1 VRTENGNIS
10 VRSLKGVG
18 PRVLEKLARLGIHSI
33 NDLLLHLPLRYQDR
47 TRVVP
52 IGSLRVGDDAVIEGE
67 VLLTEVTFGKRPTLL
82 SRVTDGTGS
91 ITLRFYYFNA
101 QQKEAL
107 ARGARVRC
115 YGEAR
120 NRDHALE
127 MIHPEYRVVS
137 TEAALPVEENLTP
150 IYPATEG
157 LNQHSLRKLTAQA
170 LLWWQ
175 QHAAEVTDP
184 LPDAV
189 LSQFRL
195 ARLHEVIPFVHRPP
209 PNADQSLL
217 EAKRHPAQ
225 QRLIFEELLAQHLAL
240 RRLRETAQ
248 RQRAPALPLDGSLTR
263 RFVNDLPFALT
274 GAQLRTIAEITADLA
289 LAQPMQRLVQGDVGC
304 GKTIVAA
311 HAALHAVEAGYQAA
325 LMMPTE
331 LLAEQHFKNFT
342 RWLAPL
348 NVEIAWLTG
357 KVKTAAR
364 RAALER
370 IASGAARVVIGTHAL
385 FQEQVVFAKLGLV
398 IIDEQ
403 HRFGVHQRLALREKG
418 AREGVHPPHRDVQV
432 PRAQDAQERPH
443 QLIMTATPIPRTLAM
458 TVYADLDCSI
468 IDELPPGRTPI
479 DTVVA
484 PDTRRDH
491 VVERIRAACA
501 AGRQAYWVCTLIE
514 ESETL
519 QAQAA
524 QDATLQLQAALPEL
538 NIGLIHGR
546 MKSAEKE
553 RVMARFHAREI
564 SVLVATTVIE
574 VGVDVPNASLIV
586 IENSERLGLAQLHQ
600 LRGRV
605 GRGAVASACVL
616 LYHAPLSQQARLRL
630 AALRDTNDGFEIARR
645 DLEQRGPGEV
655 LGTKQT
661 GLTELR
667 IADLQRDQALVPKVA
682 QAAQVLLEHYPH
694 QVDTLVAR
702 WVGNAISYGEV

>member
-1 VRTENGNIS
+1 MEAHTPS

-33 NDLLLHLPLRYQDR
+33 DDLLLHLPLRYQDR

-52 IGSLRVGDDAVIEGE
+52 IGSLRAGDDAVIEGE
-67 VLLTEVTFGKRPTLL
+67 VLLTEVKFGKRATLL
-82 SRVTDGTGS
+82 SRVADGTGS
-91 ITLRFYYFNA
+91 ITLRFYHFNA

-120 NRDHALE
+120 GRDHALE

-137 TEAALPVEENLTP
+137 TDAPPPVEEHLTP

-157 LNQHSLRKLTAQA
+157 LNQHSLRRLTAQA

-175 QHAAEVTDP
+175 QHAAQRADP
-184 LPDAV
+184 LPDA
-189 LSQFRL
+189 LMAQFRL
-195 ARLHEVIPFVHRPP
+195 ARLSEVIPFVHRPP
-209 PNADQSLL
+209 PNADQALL

-240 RRLRETAQ
+240 RRMRAAVQ
-248 RQRAPALPLDGSLTR
+248 RHRAPALPLDGSLTAK
-263 RFVNDLPFALT
+263 FIHDLPFALT
-274 GAQLRTIAEITADLA
+274 GAQRKAISEITADLA
-289 LAQPMQRLVQGDVGC
+289 RAQPMQRLVQGDVGC

-331 LLAEQHFKNFT
+331 LLAEQHFRNFT

-348 NVEIAWLTG
+348 NVEIAWLSG
-357 KVKTAAR
+357 KVKTQQR
-364 RAALER
+364 RVALER
-370 IASGAARVVIGTHAL
+370 IANGSARVVIGTHAL

-398 IIDEQ
+398 VVDEQ

-418 AREGVHPPHRDVQV
+418 AREGVHPPHRDVASA
-432 PRAQDAQERPH
+432 AQHMAVREWPH

-468 IDELPPGRTPI
+468 IDELPPGRTPVE
-479 DTVVA
+479 TVVL
-484 PDTRRDH
+484 PDTRRDQ
-491 VVERIRAACA
+491 VVQRIRAACA
-501 AGRQAYWVCTLIE
+501 GGRQAYWVCTLIE

-524 QDATLQLQAALPEL
+524 QDTALQLQAALAEL
-538 NIGLIHGR
+538 HIGLIHGR

-553 RVMARFHAREI
+553 QVMARFHARELQ
-564 SVLVATTVIE
+564 VLVATTVIE

-586 IENSERLGLAQLHQ
+586 IENAERLGLAQLHQ

-605 GRGAVASACVL
+605 GRGATASACVL
-616 LYHAPLSQQARLRL
+616 LYHAPLSQQAQLRL
-630 AALRDTNDGFEIARR
+630 AALRETNDGFEIARR

-655 LGTKQT
+655 LGTRQT
-661 GLTELR
+661 GLTQLR

-682 QAAQVLLEHYPH
+682 RAAQLLLEHYPH
-694 QVDTLVAR
+694 AVEALIAR
-702 WVGNAISYGEV
+702 WVGNAISYGDV

>member
-1 VRTENGNIS
+1 MRTETGIDS
-10 VRSLKGVG
+10 VRHLKGVG
-18 PRVLEKLARLGIHSI
+18 PRMLEKLARLGIHSI

-47 TRVVP
+47 TRVVA
-52 IGSLRVGDDAVIEGE
+52 IGSLRAGDDAVIEGE
-67 VLLTEVTFGKRPTLL
+67 VLLTEVKFGKRPTLL
-82 SRVTDGTGS
+82 SRVADGTGS

-107 ARGARVRC
+107 ARGTRVRC

-120 NRDHALE
+120 SRDHALE

-137 TEAALPVEENLTP
+137 ASTLQPVEETLTP

-157 LNQHSLRKLTAQA
+157 LNQHSLRRLASQA
-170 LLWWQ
+170 VQWWQ
-175 QHAAEVTDP
+175 QHAGQQADP
-184 LPDAV
+184 LPEAV
-189 LSQFRL
+189 LRQFRL
-195 ARLHEVIPFVHRPP
+195 PYLSEVIPFVHHPP

-240 RRLRETAQ
+240 RRLREAAQ
-248 RQRAPALPLDGSLTR
+248 RHRAPALPSDGSLTLQ
-263 RFVNDLPFALT
+263 FIHNLPFELT
-274 GAQLRTIAEITADLA
+274 GAQRKTIAEITTDLTRDH
-289 LAQPMQRLVQGDVGC
+289 PMQRLVQGDVGC

-348 NVEIAWLTG
+348 NVEIAWLSG
-357 KVKTAAR
+357 KVKTQQR
-364 RAALER
+364 RVALDQ
-370 IASGAARVVIGTHAL
+370 IAGGTARVVIGTHAL

-398 IIDEQ
+398 IVDEQ
-403 HRFGVHQRLALREKG
+403 HRFGVHQRLALRVKG
-418 AREGVHPPHRDVQV
+418 GRDASYPPHKEVR
-432 PRAQDAQERPH
+432 EWPH
-443 QLIMTATPIPRTLAM
+443 QLIMTATPIPRTLSM

-468 IDELPPGRTPI
+468 IDELPPGRTPVE
-479 DTVVA
+479 TVVV

-491 VVERIRAACA
+491 VVQRIRAACA
-501 AGRQAYWVCTLIE
+501 SGRQAYWVCTLIE

-524 QDATLQLQAALPEL
+524 QDTTLQLQAALTEL
-538 NIGLIHGR
+538 SIGLIHGR

-553 RVMARFHAREI
+553 QVMARFHARELH
-564 SVLVATTVIE
+564 VLVATTVIE

-586 IENSERLGLAQLHQ
+586 IENAERLGLAQLHQ

-605 GRGAVASACVL
+605 GRGATASACVL

-630 AALRDTNDGFEIARR
+630 AALRETNDGFEIARR

-655 LGTKQT
+655 LGTRQT
-661 GLTELR
+661 GLTQLR
-667 IADLQRDQALVPKVA
+667 IADLQRDQALLPEVA
-682 QAAQVLLEHYPH
+682 HAAQILMDHYPH
-694 QVDTLVAR
+694 HVDTLIAR
-702 WVGNAISYGEV
+702 WVGKSISYGGV

>member
-1 VRTENGNIS
+1 MRTEADHHS
-10 VRSLKGVG
+10 VRRLKGVG
-18 PRVLEKLARLGIHSI
+18 PRVLEKLARLDIHSI

-52 IGSLRVGDDAVIEGE
+52 IGSLRAGDDAVIEGE

-101 QQKEAL
+101 QQKTAL

-120 NRDHALE
+120 NRDHTLE

-137 TEAALPVEENLTP
+137 AETPPPVEEHLTP
-150 IYPATEG
+150 IYPTTEG
-157 LNQHSLRKLTAQA
+157 LNQHSLRRLTSQA

-175 QHAAEVTDP
+175 QRAAELADP
-184 LPDAV
+184 LPDAL

-240 RRLRETAQ
+240 RRMRAAAQ
-248 RQRAPALPLDGSLTR
+248 HTRAPALPPDGSLTR
-263 RFVNDLPFALT
+263 QFINGLPFALT
-274 GAQLRTIAEITADLA
+274 GAQHKTIAEITADLA
-289 LAQPMQRLVQGDVGC
+289 RDHPMQRLVQGDVGC

-311 HAALHAVEAGYQAA
+311 HAALHTVEAGYQAA

-348 NVEIAWLTG
+348 NVELAWLSG
-357 KVKTAAR
+357 KVKTQQR
-364 RAALER
+364 RVALER
-370 IASGAARVVIGTHAL
+370 IADGTARVVIGTHAL
-385 FQEQVVFAKLGLV
+385 FQEQVVFARLGLA

-418 AREGVHPPHRDVQV
+418 GRDGV
-432 PRAQDAQERPH
+432 RPH

-468 IDELPPGRTPI
+468 IDELPPGRTPV
-479 DTVVA
+479 DTVVV
-484 PDTRRDH
+484 PDTRREQ

-524 QDATLQLQAALPEL
+524 QDTALQLQAALAEL

-553 RVMARFHAREI
+553 QVMTRFHARELH
-564 SVLVATTVIE
+564 VLVATTVIE
-574 VGVDVPNASLIV
+574 VGVDEPNASLIV
-586 IENSERLGLAQLHQ
+586 IENAERLGLAQLHQ

-605 GRGAVASACVL
+605 GRGATASACVL
-616 LYHAPLSQQARLRL
+616 LYHAPLSQLARLRL
-630 AALRDTNDGFEIARR
+630 AALRETNDGFEIARR

-655 LGTKQT
+655 LGTRQT
-661 GLTELR
+661 GLTQLR
-667 IADLQRDQALVPKVA
+667 IADLQRDQELVPKVV
-682 QAAQVLLEHYPH
+682 QAAQMLMEHYPQ
-694 QVDTLVAR
+694 QVDALIAR
-702 WVGNAISYGEV
+702 WVGSTISYGEV